1 MKEKHSSIIIIP
13 HKKGKQRTLSLSK
26 RTFKVFRIAVP
37 LVFALIVILL
47 IDYFSMRGVRHK
59 YRELQS
65 ENEQQKKVM
74 AEYRKSID
82 ELESTVQDFDQ
93 YRQKLNVMAG
103 LKSEETIGGE
113 PGLGGPGSGQ
123 EPVLSDHVQD
133 LARLQGINH
142 KAEGIQDNL
151 LTLTKFFKDQ
161 TIVLAQTPS
170 IMPTQGYWAS
180 PFGTRTDPFTGKKAF
195 HPGVDI
201 ATQYGNPIVAT
212 ADGIV
217 ISTKTEKIGGK
228 TVKIS
233 HPQTGYVT
241 VYCHLSKFLV
251 KSGQRV
257 KRGETIGLV
266 GSTGRARGP
275 HVHYE
280 VRRDGR
286 RLNPWRFIL
295 DN

>member
-1 MKEKHSSIIIIP
+1 MKEKHTSIIIIP
-13 HKKGKQRTLSLSK
+13 HNKGKHHALSLSK
-26 RTFKVFRIAVP
+26 RTFKILRVTLP
-37 LVFALIVILL
+37 LVCVIVVLFMF
-47 IDYFSMRGVRHK
+47 DYFSMRGIRQR
-59 YRELQS
+59 YNELQS
-65 ENEQQKKVM
+65 ENAQQKKIM
-74 AEYRKSID
+74 IGYKESID
-82 ELESTVQDFDQ
+82 ELEFTIQDFED

-103 LKSEETIGGE
+103 LKSEKTISEE
-113 PGLGGPGSGQ
+113 PGLGGPGVVQ
-123 EPVLSDHVQD
+123 EPALSDHAQD

-151 LTLTKFFKDQ
+151 LTLTKFFENQ

-170 IMPTQGYWAS
+170 VMPTQGYWAS

-201 ATQYGNPIVAT
+201 ATQYGNPVITT

-228 TVKIS
+228 TIKIS

-241 VYCHLSKFLV
+241 VYCHLSKFMV
-251 KSGQRV
+251 KSGKRV

-266 GSTGRARGP
+266 GRTGRARGP

-280 VRRDGR
+280 VRRNGK

>member
-1 MKEKHSSIIIIP
+1 MKEKHTSIIIIP
-13 HKKGKQRTLSLSK
+13 HKKGKHRTLSLSR
-26 RTFKVFRIAVP
+26 RTFKILRVTLL
-37 LVFALIVILL
+37 LVCVMVVLL
-47 IDYFSMRGVRHK
+47 LFDYFSMRGLRQK
-59 YRELQS
+59 YNELQV
-65 ENEQQKKVM
+65 ENAQQKKIV
-74 AEYRKSID
+74 AEYKESID
-82 ELESTVQDFDQ
+82 ELESTVQDFED

-103 LKSEETIGGE
+103 LKSEETINEE
-113 PGLGGPGSGQ
+113 PGLGGPGVDQ
-123 EPVLSDHVQD
+123 ESALSDHVQD
-133 LARLQGINH
+133 LARLQEINQQ
-142 KAEGIQDNL
+142 AEGIQDNL
-151 LTLTKFFKDQ
+151 LTLSKFFEDQ
-161 TIVLAQTPS
+161 TIILAQTPS

-201 ATQYGNPIVAT
+201 ATQYGNPVMAT

-217 ISTKTEKIGGK
+217 LTTKTEKIGGK
-228 TVKIS
+228 TIKIS

-241 VYCHLSKFLV
+241 VYCHLSKFMV
-251 KSGQRV
+251 KSGQSV

-266 GSTGRARGP
+266 GRTGRARGP

-280 VRRDGR
+280 VRRDGK

>member
-1 MKEKHSSIIIIP
+1 MKEKQASIIIIP
-13 HKKGKQRTLSLSK
+13 HNKGKQRTFTLSR
-26 RTFKVFRIAVP
+26 RTFKVLRIGVP
-37 LVFALIVILL
+37 LIFVFLVMLF
-47 IDYFSMRGVRHK
+47 IDYLSIRGVRQEYHA
-59 YRELQS
+59 LQA
-65 ENEQQKKVM
+65 ENAQQKNIM
-74 AEYRKSID
+74 TEYKNSID
-82 ELESTVQDFDQ
+82 ELENTIRDFEQ

-103 LKSEETIGGE
+103 LKSEETIGDE

-123 EPVLSDHVQD
+123 VPALPDHVQD
-133 LARLQGINH
+133 LARLEGINH

-151 LTLTKFFKDQ
+151 LTLTKFFEDQ

-201 ATQYGNPIVAT
+201 ATQYGNPVIAT

-217 ISTKTEKIGGK
+217 ISTKTEKIGGR
-228 TVKIS
+228 TIKIS
-233 HPQTGYVT
+233 HPKTGYVT

-251 KSGQRV
+251 KAGKRV
-257 KRGETIGLV
+257 KRGDTIGLI
-266 GSTGRARGP
+266 GRTGRARGP

-280 VRRDGR
+280 VRRDGK

>member
-1 MKEKHSSIIIIP
+1 MKEKHTSIIVIP
-13 HKKGKQRTLSLSK
+13 HSKGKHHALSLSK
-26 RTFKVFRIAVP
+26 RAFKILRVTLP
-37 LVFALIVILL
+37 LVCVMVVLL
-47 IDYFSMRGVRHK
+47 MFDYFSMRGIRQR
-59 YRELQS
+59 YSELQS
-65 ENEQQKKVM
+65 ENAQQKKIM
-74 AEYRKSID
+74 AGYKESID
-82 ELESTVQDFDQ
+82 ELESTIQDFED

-103 LKSEETIGGE
+103 LKSEETISEE
-113 PGLGGPGSGQ
+113 PGLGGPGVVQ
-123 EPVLSDHVQD
+123 EPALPDHAQD

-151 LTLTKFFKDQ
+151 LTLTKFFEDQ

-201 ATQYGNPIVAT
+201 ATQYGNPVITT

-217 ISTKTEKIGGK
+217 ISTKTEKMGGK
-228 TVKIS
+228 TIKIS

-241 VYCHLSKFLV
+241 VYCHLSKFMV
-251 KSGQRV
+251 KSGKRV

-266 GSTGRARGP
+266 GRTGRARGP

-280 VRRDGR
+280 VRRDGK